1 MEKVRV
7 VVIDDSAFN
16 RETIVDI
23 LRTHPDVEV
32 IGTAEDGEKGLK
44 LVMSLQPDL
53 VTLDL
58 EMPRMDGFTFLRV
71 LMAQKP
77 MPVIVVSSHDR
88 PNDVFRA
95 LELGALDFISKP
107 SHFFPEEVD
116 ILRGEILSKVLAAR
130 ASVLGS
136 QAWRPKEMPLT
147 DVSKIRGIAHPS
159 DGVRRLVCVGASTGG
174 PQALQ
179 ALFQGL
185 PGGGGASFLVAQHM
199 PAS

>member
-71 LMAQKP
+71 LM
-77 MPVIVVSSHDR
+77 VTVS
-88 PNDVFRA
+88 
-95 LELGALDFISKP
+95 
-107 SHFFPEEVD
+107 
-116 ILRGEILSKVLAAR
+116 
-130 ASVLGS
+130 
-136 QAWRPKEMPLT
+136 
-147 DVSKIRGIAHPS
+147 
-159 DGVRRLVCVGASTGG
+159 
-174 PQALQ
+174 
-179 ALFQGL
+179 
-185 PGGGGASFLVAQHM
+185 
-199 PAS
+199 